1 MVYGEFPCFR
11 RWCCSVLPLVYDDTL
26 SYSELLYKC
35 IKYINDLIEQ
45 DKVFA
50 SEIEELKKEMQTVLN
65 YIDNFDTE
73 FAKSVIEKYIAT
85 MIFVEISDSGY
96 IVYYIPEKWEDI
108 TFNTTGKDI
117 AIDGTDYG
125 RLVLSY

>member
-1 MVYGEFPCFR
+1 MVYGELTCFR

-26 SYSELLYKC
+26 SYMELLCKC
-35 IKYINDLIEQ
+35 VKYINDLIEQ

-50 SEIEELKKEMQTVLN
+50 SEIEELKNEMQTVMN
-65 YIDNFDTE
+65 YINNFDTE

-96 IVYYIPEKWEDI
+96 IVYYIPEKWGDI

-117 AIDGTDYG
+117 SIDGTDYG